1 MKELISPLFENVAV
15 KSFLNLVPLGIENA
29 ARVSLDL
36 VNADIHGVL
45 RFFAQTSGLNIVAGD
60 DVMGRVTVQFTD
72 IPWDQAL
79 QAVLLSQ
86 GLRAVWVDS
95 QVIQIRSL

>member
-1 MKELISPLFENVAV
+1 M
-15 KSFLNLVPLGIENA
+15 GIENA
-29 ARVSLDL
+29 SRVNLDL

-60 DVMGRVTVQFTD
+60 DVVGRVTVQLTD
-72 IPWDQAL
+72 VPWDQAF

-86 GLRAVWVDS
+86 GLRAVWMES
-95 QVIQIRSL
+95 QVIQIQSF